1 MSQPSQLPVPSKG
14 SMLRILGV
22 TFGVAVTLGNSIGAG
37 IMRTPSQIAGRLPS
51 ELLILAAWAIG
62 GLYSLLGAWSLSE
75 LGAMIPSSG
84 GYYAVTRR
92 AFGDYFGFVVGWTD
106 WLSNCAATAVG
117 AILLAE
123 YSRDLLPGMTH
134 PILSGMAAIAAI
146 TLLQW
151 RGIRW
156 GAQFQNV
163 TSAITALVFF
173 LLIAAAYLRPH
184 PFVAARA
191 AASAAAT
198 IPSGWPLIIAS
209 VLVLQ
214 AVIYTYDGWYGAI
227 YFGDEIRNPG
237 REMPRSMLNGVVLLS
252 VIYLLINA
260 ALLHVLGVSGL
271 AKENLPVAALGAA
284 IFGPVGDT
292 AVRVLMVIALI
303 SLLNS
308 VVLSATRVLYAM
320 ARDGW
325 GTSALAD
332 VNKGG
337 TPAAALFVSVLV
349 SIAFLVSG
357 SFDKALA
364 VTTIFYVAKYALS
377 YFAVF
382 WLRRREPATP
392 RPYRAWGYPWTTGA
406 AFVGSIAFLVGAIAG
421 DTRNTVYGF
430 LILLAS
436 YPIYRLARKRVIA

>member
-1 MSQPSQLPVPSKG
+1 
-14 SMLRILGV
+14 MLRILGV

-51 ELLILAAWAIG
+51 EFLILAAWAIG

-134 PILSGMAAIAAI
+134 PILTGMAVIGAI

-163 TSAITALVFF
+163 ASAVTAIVFF

-184 PFVAARA
+184 PFVAASA
-191 AASAAAT
+191 PASAVAT

-260 ALLHVLGVSGL
+260 ALLHVLGVAGL

-406 AFVGSIAFLVGAIAG
+406 AFAGSIAFLVGAIAG

-436 YPIYRLARKRVIA
+436 YPIYRLARKRAIA